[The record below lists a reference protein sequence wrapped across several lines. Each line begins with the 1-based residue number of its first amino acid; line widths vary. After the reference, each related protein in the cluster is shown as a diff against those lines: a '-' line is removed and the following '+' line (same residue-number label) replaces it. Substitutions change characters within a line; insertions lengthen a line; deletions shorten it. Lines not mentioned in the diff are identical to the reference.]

1 MEMATL
7 IMNTIARS
15 TGKPSHVFASI
26 ASVFTTWNNARQTH
40 NSLSRLTDRELDDIG
55 LCRGDIDTVAFG
67 KETL

>member
-1 MEMATL
+1 MATL
-7 IMNTIARS
+7 IMNTLAHS
-15 TGKPSHVFASI
+15 TGKPHHVLASI

-55 LCRGDIDTVAFG
+55 LCRGDIDAVAFG